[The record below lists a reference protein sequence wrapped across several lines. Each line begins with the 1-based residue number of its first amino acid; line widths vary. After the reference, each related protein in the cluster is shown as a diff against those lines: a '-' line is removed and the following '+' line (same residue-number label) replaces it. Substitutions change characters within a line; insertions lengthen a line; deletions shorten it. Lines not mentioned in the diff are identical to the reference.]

1 MTVIAAA
8 VHQGLR
14 LYKRGLLMLGFAMD
28 VLAANDDRHQAMEA
42 FHELR
47 SFNTGWKIRFHS
59 MTSEHI
65 SHDET
70 MRAVVERRNQLVKLS
85 FFQPSK
91 YSDLRIIHYE
101 LNSRLSKIELH
112 TPVVG
117 VVRRKNVSDLGKRY
131 FESIISTALDVVDAE
146 FSSNSEDS
154 VTVLKIITE
163 VVTKKM
169 MKMNNVVSVS
179 FEAEEVISSDDES
192 DVDVGVDM
200 EISNQIEEQMLLFP
214 DKIIKHTVTEI
225 ESVVSLFIKTKSLY
239 ESKGEKLKNNSIA
252 RRMKNLVSS
261 RPRYSDISIRSI
273 KYWYV
278 NSEKERRLE
287 N

>member
-1 MTVIAAA
+1 
-8 VHQGLR
+8 
-14 LYKRGLLMLGFAMD
+14 
-28 VLAANDDRHQAMEA
+28 
-42 FHELR
+42 
-47 SFNTGWKIRFHS
+47 

-70 MRAVVERRNQLVKLS
+70 MRAVVERRNQSVKLS

-91 YSDLRIIHYE
+91 YTDLSMINYE
-101 LNSRLSKIELH
+101 LNSRLSRIELH

-131 FESIISTALDVVDAE
+131 FESIISTVLDVVDAE

-154 VTVLKIITE
+154 VTVLKTITE

-169 MKMNNVVSVS
+169 KKMNSVVSVL
-179 FEAEEVISSDDES
+179 FEAEEGISSDDES
-192 DVDVGVDM
+192 DLEVGVDN

-214 DKIIKHTVTEI
+214 DKSIKYTVTEI
-225 ESVVSLFIKTKSLY
+225 ESVVSLFIRMKCLY

-252 RRMKNLVSS
+252 RRMKNLLSS
-261 RPRYSDISIRSI
+261 RPGYSDISIRSI

-278 NSEKERRLE
+278 NSEKERLKRGRKVEKSFEEEILGNLMICNFEE
-287 N
+287 NETVRR

>member
-1 MTVIAAA
+1 
-8 VHQGLR
+8 
-14 LYKRGLLMLGFAMD
+14 MLGFAMD

-47 SFNTGWKIRFHS
+47 SFNTGSKIRFHS

-70 MRAVVERRNQLVKLS
+70 MRAAVERRNQSVKLS

-91 YSDLRIIHYE
+91 YTDLSMINYE
-101 LNSRLSKIELH
+101 LNSRLSRIELH

-278 NSEKERRLE
+278 NSEKERSLE
-287 N
+287 NWVIELSGFQIASL

>member
-1 MTVIAAA
+1 M
-8 VHQGLR
+8 
-14 LYKRGLLMLGFAMD
+14 
-28 VLAANDDRHQAMEA
+28 
-42 FHELR
+42 
-47 SFNTGWKIRFHS
+47 
-59 MTSEHI
+59 
-65 SHDET
+65 
-70 MRAVVERRNQLVKLS
+70 KLS

-91 YSDLRIIHYE
+91 YTDLSMINYE
-101 LNSRLSKIELH
+101 LNSRLSRIELH

>member
-47 SFNTGWKIRFHS
+47 SFNTGSKIRFHS

-85 FFQPSK
+85 SSQLSK

-101 LNSRLSKIELH
+101 LNSRLPKIELH

-131 FESIISTALDVVDAE
+131 FESMISTALVVVDAE

-154 VTVLKIITE
+154 VTVLKTITE
-163 VVTKKM
+163 D
-169 MKMNNVVSVS
+169 N
-179 FEAEEVISSDDES
+179 
-192 DVDVGVDM
+192 
-200 EISNQIEEQMLLFP
+200 
-214 DKIIKHTVTEI
+214 H
-225 ESVVSLFIKTKSLY
+225 
-239 ESKGEKLKNNSIA
+239 
-252 RRMKNLVSS
+252 
-261 RPRYSDISIRSI
+261 
-273 KYWYV
+273 
-278 NSEKERRLE
+278 
-287 N
+287 